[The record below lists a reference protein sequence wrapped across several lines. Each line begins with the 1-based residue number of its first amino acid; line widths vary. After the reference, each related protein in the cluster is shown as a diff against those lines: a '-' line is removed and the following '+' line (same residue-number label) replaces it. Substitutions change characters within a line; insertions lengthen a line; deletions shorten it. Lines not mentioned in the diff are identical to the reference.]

1 MRLPMG
7 IRKLA
12 LHVFVTVMSTT
23 TADAQSLAL
32 PSTGVIVVDVTHGP
46 VRISGWERA
55 ELSLEGN
62 TAHEAV
68 RTSSGAQVRR
78 IRGRNTNDEL
88 LHIRVP
94 RSFRIVLNGSSN
106 DVAIQ
111 DIEGDVEVGVNN
123 GDVMMEKIGGRVR
136 IAGIR
141 GDIGLVDVANGVQVT
156 SASGDIIM
164 RNVRGSIRVTTTGG
178 DVMMTESRVQSVNVE
193 TMNGDVLFSGL
204 LADAGRSS
212 ISTHSGD
219 VRLELVPDVR
229 AQIEMQS
236 FSGKITSQLPLVLL
250 PRTSEKDNDGVRRL
264 QLGRE
269 GGAVLAISTFSGNI
283 EIVRIGAR
291 NN

>member
-1 MRLPMG
+1 M
-7 IRKLA
+7 
-12 LHVFVTVMSTT
+12 
-23 TADAQSLAL
+23 
-32 PSTGVIVVDVTHGP
+32 
-46 VRISGWERA
+46 
-55 ELSLEGN
+55 
-62 TAHEAV
+62 
-68 RTSSGAQVRR
+68 RR

-178 DVMMTESRVQSVNVE
+178 DVMMTDARAQSISVE

-212 ISTHSGD
+212 VSTHSGD
-219 VRLELVPDVR
+219 VRLELTPDVR

-250 PRTSEKDNDGVRRL
+250 PRKSEQDNDGVRRL